1 MIKKILFICICFF
14 FFFTF
19 WLIDKSQKSSSV
31 NQNIKNLKLSYF
43 EDARIKD
50 INIDFSKKTL
60 RHFLVLGELV
70 DQGDFLKYNQ
80 TNSWKKV
87 NITYD
92 NRLFKAKIKL
102 HGKIPDG
109 HSNGFI
115 YHSYSVKLKKGKTI
129 NGFRKFK
136 LIVNKRLNKA
146 KATIKLA
153 QQFDLLAMQI
163 FPIKVNFNEKKF
175 NSEYSFIPV
184 IDESFADKIGKG
196 TLYFFKEVEQKNS
209 YNELDLK
216 SFLFNMPY
224 FVDKKESGKN
234 YSKFFE
240 KKLKETLKK
249 DYKFN
254 PIVVEQIIQRFS
266 NLNNSIYE
274 NKHEDVFQ
282 YFEKDYI
289 LNYLLVM
296 LLSAE
301 NGHQHVYGNQ
311 QVAYDFATGYFYP
324 FITWDSTIDVD
335 KYLNKKKNVFE
346 LMKYYADDT
355 YLPLINYLVSNV
367 DIKEGVIFKINNFIQ
382 HLSTKNF
389 IDKKVLSEINKKNYL
404 EELKKNIKKIE
415 TGKFKRLI
423 SLEKEKFI
431 SDLRFQKIG
440 YLESDTFVFNKG
452 KHLID
457 KNLIFPKE
465 IDVLI
470 KSGTEI
476 ILKKNISLIISGNFS
491 ALGTKENPVTVK
503 SENDKLS
510 FGVLAV
516 IGGSKK
522 KVKIKY
528 MNIFNPSEKFIDGK
542 YLSGGLTLYNFE
554 SVNIEN
560 FEMHNAKGEDGI
572 NIKYTKKCELK
583 NITIENSAYDAIDID
598 NCKVN
603 GEKIFIKNFSNN
615 DKNGDGL
622 DFYYSNAVLKNIE
635 ISGFKDKGVSI
646 GENSS
651 LKIYN
656 SNIFDNRIG
665 LAVKDDSC
673 LFLNGENKFN
683 NNDFDISIYKKK
695 NNYGSGT
702 LINNSMKN
710 NLIIKK
716 DDKAKI
722 IENFDEY
729 KCF

>member
-335 KYLNKKKNVFE
+335 KYLNKKS
-346 LMKYYADDT
+346 
-355 YLPLINYLVSNV
+355 P
-367 DIKEGVIFKINNFIQ
+367 
-382 HLSTKNF
+382 
-389 IDKKVLSEINKKNYL
+389 
-404 EELKKNIKKIE
+404 
-415 TGKFKRLI
+415 
-423 SLEKEKFI
+423 
-431 SDLRFQKIG
+431 
-440 YLESDTFVFNKG
+440 
-452 KHLID
+452 
-457 KNLIFPKE
+457 
-465 IDVLI
+465 
-470 KSGTEI
+470 
-476 ILKKNISLIISGNFS
+476 
-491 ALGTKENPVTVK
+491 
-503 SENDKLS
+503 
-510 FGVLAV
+510 
-516 IGGSKK
+516 
-522 KVKIKY
+522 
-528 MNIFNPSEKFIDGK
+528 
-542 YLSGGLTLYNFE
+542 
-554 SVNIEN
+554 
-560 FEMHNAKGEDGI
+560 
-572 NIKYTKKCELK
+572 
-583 NITIENSAYDAIDID
+583 
-598 NCKVN
+598 
-603 GEKIFIKNFSNN
+603 
-615 DKNGDGL
+615 
-622 DFYYSNAVLKNIE
+622 
-635 ISGFKDKGVSI
+635 
-646 GENSS
+646 
-651 LKIYN
+651 
-656 SNIFDNRIG
+656 
-665 LAVKDDSC
+665 
-673 LFLNGENKFN
+673 
-683 NNDFDISIYKKK
+683 
-695 NNYGSGT
+695 
-702 LINNSMKN
+702 
-710 NLIIKK
+710 
-716 DDKAKI
+716 
-722 IENFDEY
+722 
-729 KCF
+729 